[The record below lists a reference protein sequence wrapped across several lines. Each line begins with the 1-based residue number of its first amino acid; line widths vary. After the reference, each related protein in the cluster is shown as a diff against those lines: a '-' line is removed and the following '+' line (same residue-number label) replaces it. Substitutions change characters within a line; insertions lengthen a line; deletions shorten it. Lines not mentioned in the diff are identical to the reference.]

1 MHHREVLQ
9 TAMRMLNMRGLEY
22 GDPDKCFGDAA
33 AIATVMLRRT
43 VSKYEIAKILEA
55 VKIAREA
62 ESPHKEDS
70 YVDRINYVAFAC
82 QFRPGPKP
90 EDIEAQM
97 EAALKSYRE
106 ETTR

>member
-1 MHHREVLQ
+1 METERI
-9 TAMRMLNMRGLEY
+9 LNKASRLLKERGDEY
-22 GDPDKCFGDAA
+22 GDATKCFGDAA

-43 VSKYEIAKILEA
+43 VSRYEVAKILEA